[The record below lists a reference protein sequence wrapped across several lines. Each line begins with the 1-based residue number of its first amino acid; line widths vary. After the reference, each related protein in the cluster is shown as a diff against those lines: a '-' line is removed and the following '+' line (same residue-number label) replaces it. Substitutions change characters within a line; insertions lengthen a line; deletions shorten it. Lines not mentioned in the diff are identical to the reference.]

1 MQTRHVPS
9 AASEAAS
16 REAAGFEYY
25 RNENMNFK
33 RFTVEMCED

>member
-1 MQTRHVPS
+1 MQTRHGTF

-16 REAAGFEYY
+16 RKAACFEYY

-33 RFTVEMCED
+33 RFTVEMCEE